1 MLEVSISNKMQRFVS
16 HTLHLQRRV
25 GILCGCMHELWVCST
40 LRLVSRRA
48 VLTLQQEQRGEWETI
63 VTEAPS

>member
-1 MLEVSISNKMQRFVS
+1 MNPRHIPADTQAAAVD
-16 HTLHLQRRV
+16 
-25 GILCGCMHELWVCST
+25 WVCSI

-63 VTEAPS
+63 VNEAPS

>member
-1 MLEVSISNKMQRFVS
+1 VNPRHIPADTQAAAAD
-16 HTLHLQRRV
+16 
-25 GILCGCMHELWVCST
+25 WVCSI

-63 VTEAPS
+63 VTEAPSWLTPRSRARGVVFARTG

>member
-25 GILCGCMHELWVCST
+25 GILCGCMLELG
-40 LRLVSRRA
+40 LQYLAPVSRRA
-48 VLTLQQEQRGEWETI
+48 VLTLQQEQRGGWETI
-63 VTEAPS
+63 VTEAAS

>member
-1 MLEVSISNKMQRFVS
+1 MNPPHIPADTQAAAAD
-16 HTLHLQRRV
+16 
-25 GILCGCMHELWVCST
+25 WVCSI

-48 VLTLQQEQRGEWETI
+48 VLTLHQEQRGEWETI